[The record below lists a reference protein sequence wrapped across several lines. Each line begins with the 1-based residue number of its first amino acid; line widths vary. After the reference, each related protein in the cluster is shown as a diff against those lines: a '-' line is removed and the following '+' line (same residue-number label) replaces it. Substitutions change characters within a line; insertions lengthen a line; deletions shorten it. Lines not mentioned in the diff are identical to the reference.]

1 MLKINTPKILTP
13 ENLRFW
19 IFFRPKRPLS
29 LTFPTLFMSYSCT
42 GHIYSKIVI
51 SSLLQKRSCHYC
63 CAQTRVFC
71 SNEPSALAKFCLRR
85 RWGMDGALVAR
96 GGGRVVARGEVEQL
110 ARGEVWLVAEQPGAV
125 PSTAHQELPS
135 APCSANG
142 SAAPVVSAE
151 QQGSSRQ

>member
-1 MLKINTPKILTP
+1 M
-13 ENLRFW
+13 
-19 IFFRPKRPLS
+19 
-29 LTFPTLFMSYSCT
+29 Y
-42 GHIYSKIVI
+42 
-51 SSLLQKRSCHYC
+51 
-63 CAQTRVFC
+63 
-71 SNEPSALAKFCLRR
+71 
-85 RWGMDGALVAR
+85 GALVAR